1 MKRTRWRC
9 QRLCQR
15 TLIPPLWHR
24 TCSPLCLSHFLNF
37 IYIREDF
44 FAERAALV
52 QHRSASPSQG
62 STHPHLLHSTAQ
74 HSTVQHSTGWQRS
87 VMRKWNALGEGDPG
101 GVKMVTAS
109 WETDLMSS
117 RQLHNIK
124 KIINLYALFT
134 NEAKREYTLQ
144 GTVQQVEV
152 WWCTLMPTSQHILV
166 PTWSNRLP
174 VLNMAA
180 AAHQRQA
187 GWIFVRP
194 YQFHNHGI
202 IDRIVELAI

>member
-62 STHPHLLHSTAQ
+62 STHPHLLHSHSTAQ
-74 HSTVQHSTGWQRS
+74 HSHSTGWQRS
-87 VMRKWNALGEGDPG
+87 VMRKWNSLGEGDPG
-101 GVKMVTAS
+101 CVKMVTAS

-124 KIINLYALFT
+124 KKSLTFMHFLQMRQ
-134 NEAKREYTLQ
+134 NENTRCRGQSSRWRYD
-144 GTVQQVEV
+144 G
-152 WWCTLMPTSQHILV
+152 
-166 PTWSNRLP
+166 
-174 VLNMAA
+174 VL
-180 AAHQRQA
+180 
-187 GWIFVRP
+187 
-194 YQFHNHGI
+194 
-202 IDRIVELAI
+202 

>member
-44 FAERAALV
+44 SL
-52 QHRSASPSQG
+52 SAQLWF
-62 STHPHLLHSTAQ
+62 STALLHLHKAPHIHTCYTAQ
-74 HSTVQHSTGWQRS
+74 HSTATAQPQHSTGWQRS

-124 KIINLYALFT
+124 KKSLTFMHFLQMRQ
-134 NEAKREYTLQ
+134 NENTRCRGQSSRWRYD
-144 GTVQQVEV
+144 G
-152 WWCTLMPTSQHILV
+152 
-166 PTWSNRLP
+166 
-174 VLNMAA
+174 VL
-180 AAHQRQA
+180 
-187 GWIFVRP
+187 
-194 YQFHNHGI
+194 
-202 IDRIVELAI
+202 